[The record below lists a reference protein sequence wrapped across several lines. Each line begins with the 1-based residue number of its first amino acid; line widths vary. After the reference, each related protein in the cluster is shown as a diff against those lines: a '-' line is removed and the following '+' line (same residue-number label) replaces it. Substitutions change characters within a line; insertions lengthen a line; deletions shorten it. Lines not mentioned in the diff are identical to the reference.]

1 MNRLRASLLQTSLV
15 ALVAAC
21 GLQCAPDAQ
30 AQVGSPPPGKAL
42 VVLYR
47 ADKQPVAARVPIIA
61 NADRL
66 GDIGNGE
73 FVNAVVNP
81 GRTFLRVGDRILTT
95 LAIQTNA
102 NRTSYVLIEA
112 VPGLSPVRVEMRETS
127 EAAASRTLAQSRP
140 AAAGALAAAP
150 RAPAQV
156 APVVPRAPAAAVV
169 PLAAAPA
176 ASAPPPR
183 PAVPPRQP
191 APAVAP
197 APPRQVQAS
206 PRQYVREP
214 LPPTDE
220 EEEAEA
226 ELRKWRFAAIAKTG
240 VFKLGTPTQTIG
252 GLAANYDKSSKPVFG
267 LEAEFRH
274 QDGFAVGA
282 EVFYYKNDL
291 TVPGTTLQ
299 SQQTVISTTL
309 NGKYYFG
316 GSEGTFHPFVG
327 AGIGFSGA
335 KFGGDFTGS
344 SSGPE
349 FQGML
354 GMDLR
359 FSSIGL
365 YLEYKYLS
373 ATTSDS
379 ANQKIKTGGSGI
391 LAGVSVE
398 F

>member
-1 MNRLRASLLQTSLV
+1 V
-15 ALVAAC
+15 
-21 GLQCAPDAQ
+21 
-30 AQVGSPPPGKAL
+30 
-42 VVLYR
+42 
-47 ADKQPVAARVPIIA
+47 PVIA

-112 VPGLSPVRVEMRETS
+112 VPGLAPVRVEMREMTQ
-127 EAAASRTLAQSRP
+127 AAASRALAQSRP
-140 AAAGALAAAP
+140 AAAGAVAGAP
-150 RAPAQV
+150 RAPTRV
-156 APVVPRAPAAAVV
+156 APATVAPRVPATAAAAA

-176 ASAPPPR
+176 PRPAAPPP
-183 PAVPPRQP
+183 
-191 APAVAP
+191 
-197 APPRQVQAS
+197 PPRQVQAS
-206 PRQYVREP
+206 PPPRRYVREP
-214 LPPTDE
+214 APATDE
-220 EEEAEA
+220 EEEDEA
-226 ELRKWRFAAIAKTG
+226 ELRKWRIAVIAKTG
-240 VFKLGTPTQTIG
+240 VFKLGTTTQTIG
-252 GLAANYDKSSKPVFG
+252 GFASSYDKSSKPVYGF
-267 LEAEFRH
+267 EAELRH

-282 EVFYYKNDL
+282 EVFYYKNDV
-291 TVPGTTLQ
+291 TVPGTAFQ
-299 SQQTVISTTL
+299 GQQTVISTTL

-316 GSEGTFHPFVG
+316 GPTGTFHPFLG
-327 AGIGFSGA
+327 AGVGFAGA
-335 KFGGDFTGS
+335 SFGGDITGK

-359 FSSIGL
+359 FSSVGL

-391 LAGVSVE
+391 LAGLSFE

>member
-21 GLQCAPDAQ
+21 GLQCALDAQ

-47 ADKQPVAARVPIIA
+47 ADKQPVAARVPVIA

-73 FVNAVVNP
+73 FVNVVVNP

-95 LAIQTNA
+95 LAFQTNA

-112 VPGLSPVRVEMRETS
+112 VPGLTPVRVEMREMT
-127 EAAASRTLAQSRP
+127 EAAASRTLAQSRS

-156 APVVPRAPAAAVV
+156 APVVPRAPAAAVA
-169 PLAAAPA
+169 PLAAASA

-197 APPRQVQAS
+197 APPRQAS
-206 PRQYVREP
+206 PPRQYVREP
-214 LPPTDE
+214 APPTDE

-240 VFKLGTPTQTIG
+240 VFKLGTTTQTIG
-252 GLAANYDKSSKPVFG
+252 GVTANYDKSSKPVFG

-282 EVFYYKNDL
+282 ELFYYKNDL
-291 TVPGTTLQ
+291 TVPGTALQ
-299 SQQTVISTTL
+299 GQQTVISATL

-316 GSEGTFHPFVG
+316 GSEGAFHPFVG
-327 AGIGFSGA
+327 AGVGLSGA
-335 KFGGDFTGS
+335 KFGGDFTGG

-359 FSSIGL
+359 FSSVGL

-391 LAGVSVE
+391 LAGVSV
-398 F
+398 